1 MSENP
6 FFSRS
11 TLPYELPP
19 FDEVRVAHYAPAL
32 DRGMAEQLAEIAAIT
47 GDDQPP
53 DFDNTVV
60 ALERSGAALHRVESV
75 FRNQVDADT
84 SPELD
89 ALNAEYSPRLAAH
102 RDAIHLDAALF
113 ARIDALYGKRDQLGL
128 DPESL
133 RLLER
138 YHADFVHAGALL
150 GPAEQDRLRAINAE
164 LARLCAV
171 FQQNLAADTEAA
183 AVVLDTA
190 EQLAGLSPDA
200 IAAAAANGTARGHD
214 GRYVLS
220 LKLFSNQS
228 ELAVLHDRAV
238 RERLLTA
245 SLGRGLESNRQLVA
259 RIARLRAERA
269 ALLGHPSHAAHVGS
283 EMTAGSTEA
292 VEELLAR
299 LVPPAVA
306 NAHAE
311 AEALRARMG
320 DEAHQLEPWDWAYY
334 AERVR
339 KDRYDIDAAA
349 LRPYFELERVLTDGV
364 FFAAGLVYGL
374 RLTERTD
381 LVGYHP
387 DVRVFEVFDD
397 DRPLGLYL
405 LDAYARPGKRG
416 GAWMDSLVDQCELL
430 GQRPVVVNNHNVAK
444 PPTGEPTLLTFDE
457 VRTLFHEFGHALHG
471 LLSDVRYPMFSG
483 PKVPH
488 DVVEYPSQ
496 VNEMWMVWP
505 QVLANYARHHETGE
519 PLPVEW
525 VDRLA
530 AAERFG
536 EGFRTVEYLAAAVL
550 DWKWHTLGADDDPGD
565 TEEFETAALK
575 GAGLAVPGIPP
586 RYRSTYFAHVFA
598 HDDRQSYS
606 AGYYSYIW
614 SEVLDADTVEWF
626 RENGR
631 TVRESGELFRH
642 GLLAKGGSADMM
654 ESFRAVCGR
663 EPRIEPLLARRGLTG
678 RG

>member
-19 FDEVRVAHYAPAL
+19 FAEVRVAHYAPAL

-47 GDDQPP
+47 GGDQPP
-53 DFDNTVV
+53 GFENTVV
-60 ALERSGAALHRVESV
+60 ALERSGALLHRVESV
-75 FRNQVDADT
+75 FHNQVAADT

-89 ALNAEYSPRLAAH
+89 ALNAEYSPKLAAH
-102 RDAIHLDAALF
+102 RDAIQLDSALF
-113 ARIDALYGKRDQLGL
+113 ARIDALYAGRDQLGL

-138 YHADFVHAGALL
+138 YHTDFVRSGALL
-150 GPAEQDRLRAINAE
+150 GPAEQERLRALNAE
-164 LARLCAV
+164 LARLGAV
-171 FQQNLAADTEAA
+171 FQQNLAADTRAA
-183 AVVLDTA
+183 ALVLDDP
-190 EQLAGLSPDA
+190 EELAGLSPDA

-228 ELAVLHDRAV
+228 ELAWLDNRAV

-245 SLGRGLESNRQLVA
+245 SLGRGLESNRRLVA
-259 RIARLRAERA
+259 RIAGLRAERA
-269 ALLGHPSHAAHVGS
+269 ALLGHRSHAAHVVGG
-283 EMTAGSTEA
+283 MTAGSTEA
-292 VEELLAR
+292 VEDLLAR
-299 LVPPAVA
+299 LIPPAVA
-306 NAHAE
+306 NARAE
-311 AEALRARMG
+311 AEALRAEPGGGVR
-320 DEAHQLEPWDWAYY
+320 LEPWDWAYY

-339 KDRYDIDAAA
+339 KSRYGIDAAA
-349 LRPYFELERVLTDGV
+349 LRPYFELERVLADGV

-374 RLTERTD
+374 RFGERHD

-387 DVRVFEVFDD
+387 DVRVFEVFDA

-405 LDAYARPGKRG
+405 LDVHARAGKRG
-416 GAWMDSLVDQCELL
+416 GAWMAQLVDQCDLL
-430 GQRPVVVNNHNVAK
+430 GQRPVVVNNLNVAK

-471 LLSDVRYPMFSG
+471 LLSEVRYPTFSG
-483 PKVPH
+483 TKVPR

-505 QVLANYARHHETGE
+505 QVLANYARHHRTGE
-519 PLPVEW
+519 PLPVDRL
-525 VDRLA
+525 DRLA
-530 AAERFG
+530 AAGRFG

-550 DWKWHTLGADDDPGD
+550 DWKWHTLGAQDDPGD
-565 TEEFETAALK
+565 TEAFEAAALE
-575 GAGLAVPGIPP
+575 GAGIAVPEIPP

-598 HDDRQSYS
+598 HDVNEYS

-631 TVRESGELFRH
+631 TVRESGELFRR
-642 GLLAKGGSADMM
+642 GLLAKGGGADMM

-663 EPRIEPLLARRGLTG
+663 EPRIEPLLARRGLT
-678 RG
+678 RGGC